1 MIDGVVRGLAAGAG
15 LDVEEMLDVLWLSAA
30 YPRSQAGQ
38 VSPDGTPASTQA
50 DSPAKDAGEGPA
62 DPENVPLDTESWADW
77 GADSAPTTAVGLDA
91 PRPLRRVATLPM
103 AVRRLRK
110 VVAPS
115 PQPVVDI
122 EATVEATADA
132 SVGSKR
138 WLVPV
143 LTRPPQRALDLAL
156 VVDDSRSMR
165 IWGDVFDD
173 LERLLAQTS
182 AFRSVSRW
190 RLSAK
195 EGTIRPHTRHRDD
208 DGNDRVPAALI
219 QRPEQLV
226 DPSVRRLVLVGTDA
240 RDRSWY
246 TEAPWDALATWC
258 AAMPTVL
265 VHMLPQQY
273 WGTTAVGAPYMTSRA
288 LTPAAPN
295 AQYKHRLAW
304 WIADE
309 DPGGPPLP
317 VVTLTEKSLD
327 TWSQSIVNGT
337 AWTIGITATPPDP
350 GSAPAADGPVEVAVN
365 DFLAKATLGAQ
376 RLARILAST
385 DAELS
390 LPLISVLRE
399 RLAPETGVAELAEI
413 LASGLLKD
421 IEPAGNGGQHQLR
434 YRTGAREILCR
445 GTTVFEGWD
454 AFAAVDRYL
463 KDRQQVNGPFKVK
476 APDPA
481 GSPEHDV
488 NDKSFHDFHQAMS
501 VHFGLR
507 PSDPISPP
515 VQVDVPE
522 YPASAD
528 PEEQPDA
535 GQEHETE
542 PGIAEEQGNEVTG
555 DSEALRDALAAEIA
569 GLGESEDDE
578 FRVASFA
585 ADGITVWRVARD
597 ENGTP
602 AGRRSSLT
610 TEPVIDPA
618 DFYASRL
625 APSLGQSRLLIA
637 VGTLD
642 AGQAAVLRLLRAAKR
657 AFVYDCQE
665 PFEELL
671 HQAIDSTP
679 LTRWYDL
686 VVLSETA
693 DRRLRIDTQPLFQ
706 PGATSGDRTERFTMR
721 CGPADDRGT
730 AFTVIARRSG
740 SESLLPDQSRPVQA
754 QSGVVPPGAYRV
766 SALLSRPGSVEFDG
780 LPGRLSADK
789 RPLARLMRQVPE
801 RLRKPV
807 PVHLVCLIE
816 VSGGEVQLRR
826 RIDRLEQLITTA
838 ADGAEQE
845 LAVSVISYGPHAV
858 ERGVREDPA
867 AVRARATS
875 PARAVR
881 VLRGL
886 AGRIAPAREY
896 DRAAQTECALNE
908 LSGLLDGRPAGTGRP
923 VVVTAGQR
931 PPHPPRLDMR
941 SEILPCHNRVD
952 WRAMITRL
960 RRVPGIRFGALCD
973 PDAVGDIWRDLGRDA
988 FGRLNSEGVIPGF
1001 AKDLGLLEGIQ
1012 VVPFPLVEPGERG
1025 VPRRAAPTR
1034 VPTATAQLVVLG
1046 PPGSGRT
1053 TFLGVLDLALKRQ
1066 HHGFTLAGADEPSM
1080 ELLISATERLVRH
1093 HEFPRAAAGTEKFQG
1108 ALSGPASS
1116 APQLTQGGAVES
1128 TKPAQRPLQL
1138 ALDIAGPSRE
1148 IVARTEGILIMF
1160 DPIRELE
1167 HRDAFTMI
1175 DGFLRR
1181 VTSEFKPGSSGAPDK
1196 LPHYVAVCVT
1206 KYDDA
1211 RVLDAAISLKML
1223 TTDPHD
1229 PLGFPRVHDNDAREF
1244 FVRLSGVRGHNDGE
1258 RLVAHLNQV
1267 FHEGRVQFFV
1277 TSAIGFYVDPRTGR
1291 FDPDDTQNFFTP
1303 AAEPGTTKIRDG
1315 IRPIN
1320 VVEPILWLADR
1331 IAGI

>member
-1 MIDGVVRGLAAGAG
+1 MIDRVVRGFAAGAG

-50 DSPAKDAGEGPA
+50 GSPAKDAGEGPA
-62 DPENVPLDTESWADW
+62 DPENLPLDTESWADR
-77 GADSAPTTAVGLDA
+77 GADSAPMTAVGLDA

-132 SVGSKR
+132 SAGSKR

-190 RLSAK
+190 RLSAE
-195 EGTIRPHTRHRDD
+195 EGTIRPHTRQRDG
-208 DGNDRVPAALI
+208 DGSSQLI

-246 TEAPWDALATWC
+246 SEAPWDALATWC

-273 WGTTAVGAPYMTSRA
+273 WGNTAVGAPYMTSRA

-350 GSAPAADGPVEVAVN
+350 GSAPEADGPVEVAVN
-365 DFLAKATLGAQ
+365 DFLAKATPGAQ

-413 LASGLLKD
+413 LASGLLTD
-421 IEPAGNGGQHQLR
+421 IEPAGNGGPQQLR

-454 AFAAVDRYL
+454 AFATVDRYL
-463 KDRQQVNGPFKVK
+463 KDHQQVNGPLKVK
-476 APDPA
+476 APAPA
-481 GSPEHDV
+481 GSPEHDL
-488 NDKSFHDFHQAMS
+488 NDKSFHDFHRAMA

-507 PSDPISPP
+507 PDGPGGSA
-515 VQVDVPE
+515 PE
-522 YPASAD
+522 H
-528 PEEQPDA
+528 PDA
-535 GQEHETE
+535 GQEHEAE
-542 PGIAEEQGNEVTG
+542 PGLAKEQDNELRG

-578 FRVASFA
+578 FKVASFA

-602 AGRRSSLT
+602 QGQRLT
-610 TEPVIDPA
+610 LMIEPVIDPE
-618 DFYASRL
+618 DFYTSRL
-625 APSLGQSRLLIA
+625 APSLGDSRLLIS
-637 VGTLD
+637 VGALD
-642 AGQAAVLRLLRAAKR
+642 ESRAAVLRLLRAANG
-657 AFVYDCQE
+657 AFAYDCHK
-665 PFEELL
+665 PFEDLL

-706 PGATSGDRTERFTMR
+706 PGATSGDQTEPFRMR
-721 CGPADDRGT
+721 CGPADDLGT

-740 SESLLPDQSRPVQA
+740 SEPFRPDQSRPVQA
-754 QSGVVPPGAYRV
+754 QSGVVPPGTYRV
-766 SALLSRPGSVEFDG
+766 SALLSRPGSVHFDG
-780 LPGRLSADK
+780 LPARLSADK
-789 RPLARLMRQVPE
+789 RPLARLIRQVPE
-801 RLRKPV
+801 RLRMPV
-807 PVHLVCLIE
+807 PVHLACLIE
-816 VSGGEVQLRR
+816 VSGDEGQLRR

-845 LAVSVISYGPHAV
+845 LAVSVISYGPHSV

-867 AVRARATS
+867 TVQARATS

-886 AGRIAPAREY
+886 ASRRAPAREY
-896 DRAAQTECALNE
+896 ERAAQTECALNE
-908 LSGLLDGRPAGTGRP
+908 LCGLLDGRPGGTGRL
-923 VVVTAGQR
+923 VVVTAGER
-931 PPHPPRLDMR
+931 PPHPPRLDIR
-941 SEILPCHNRVD
+941 SEIIPCHNRAD

-973 PDAVGDIWRDLGRDA
+973 PDAVGDIWRALGRDA

-1001 AKDLGLLEGIQ
+1001 ARDLGLLEGIQ
-1012 VVPFPLVEPGERG
+1012 AVPFPLLEPAERAA
-1025 VPRRAAPTR
+1025 PRRAAPAR
-1034 VPTATAQLVVLG
+1034 VSTATAQLVVLG

-1053 TFLGVLDLALKRQ
+1053 TFLGVLNLALNRRY
-1066 HHGFTLAGADEPSM
+1066 HGLTLAGADEPSM
-1080 ELLISATERLVRH
+1080 ELLISATERLVRD
-1093 HEFPRAAAGTEKFQG
+1093 HEFPRAAAGNETFQG

-1116 APQLTQGGAVES
+1116 APQLTQGGAIES
-1128 TKPAQRPLQL
+1128 TKAAQRPVQL

-1148 IVARTEGILIMF
+1148 IAARTEGILIMF

-1167 HRDAFTMI
+1167 RRDAFTMI
-1175 DGFLRR
+1175 DDFLRR
-1181 VTSEFKPGSSGAPDK
+1181 VTWEFKPGSSSGSEK
-1196 LPHYVAVCVT
+1196 LPHHVAVCVT
-1206 KYDDA
+1206 KFDDA
-1211 RVLDAAISLKML
+1211 RVLDAATRLKL
-1223 TTDPHD
+1223 VTTDPLD
-1229 PLGFPRVHDNDAREF
+1229 PLRFPRVNDSDAREF
-1244 FVRLSGVRGHNDGE
+1244 FVKLSGMRGHNGGE
-1258 RLVAHLNQV
+1258 RLVARLNQV

-1303 AAEPGTTKIRDG
+1303 AAEPGTTRIRDG

-1331 IAGI
+1331 IAAT